1 MLKFTAIA
9 AFLTIFASCLPC
21 LAYAN
26 GPSSCPEPWI
36 EWEGFCY
43 LLNDHPSTWQEAQ
56 ALCISNGGGMVTL
69 SSRRQLHFLSRLVEA
84 VSPPATPITNLWLG
98 CKRERN
104 QPFWF
109 CLDGKPLYDVWGDN
123 EPHIDGSTSPAAVV
137 LNAREGKMC
146 DSNPVESYYSV
157 CHKLIVPGSSSKSI
171 SLRFHRV
178 FQNFILKGHSIHV
191 TSHSYSIPACS
202 ALCLDTTECVSINI
216 RADGTCELNSMD
228 WRLGENGVVEREF
241 GAQYYEP
248 IYHT

>member
-1 MLKFTAIA
+1 MTLV
-9 AFLTIFASCLPC
+9 SDVCV
-21 LAYAN
+21 
-26 GPSSCPEPWI
+26 W
-36 EWEGFCY
+36 
-43 LLNDHPSTWQEAQ
+43 
-56 ALCISNGGGMVTL
+56 GGMGCVAENDF
-69 SSRRQLHFLSRLVEA
+69 SQRRGVFVGGNGMYSKDDVSQRL
-84 VSPPATPITNLWLG
+84 
-98 CKRERN
+98 
-104 QPFWF
+104 
-109 CLDGKPLYDVWGDN
+109 WGDN

-137 LNAREGKMC
+137 LNAREGKMF

>member
-109 CLDGKPLYDVWGDN
+109 CLDGKPLYDV
-123 EPHIDGSTSPAAVV
+123 
-137 LNAREGKMC
+137 
-146 DSNPVESYYSV
+146 
-157 CHKLIVPGSSSKSI
+157 PGSSSKSI